1 MFVSESLYFLIIFLC
16 TYSLSQDYAPQHVDC
31 PARSLIRSVA
41 SGNQA
46 LGTEES
52 LYIQQR
58 RATIA
63 PGAYQNYYQN
73 VYSSVRRSRAHV
85 PEYVKR
91 ILLGKP
97 DELPRVSAALSGGG
111 LRASVVGAG
120 ILNALDGRN
129 ETSVNKGTGGL
140 LQALD
145 YLTGLSGG
153 ACLVMSMA
161 QANFPGIYGLTLG
174 SVSDDT
180 DGWLTEMNFIAP
192 AGLDRIFQNLIGL
205 NAKWWMA
212 LGSQVSQ
219 KALAGF
225 DVSLGDISSR
235 ILAYHFV
242 NGTTRE
248 NFFDSRGD
256 HGVGASLSDLRNLDT
271 IQSYSQPFPIITSV
285 PESPGQGSMIQ
296 RGSAIPLSNNQ
307 YEFNMYESGSW
318 DPSLASFIDTSYLGS
333 SLRNGQPSAAKG
345 CVRRFDN
352 LGFLISAS
360 SNIFRKYDA
369 PATLFRPKGYR
380 SFLPAFKEVLS
391 LIPNPFYGLGTD
403 EYLDRES
410 QTLRLMDGSF
420 GGENIP
426 FAPLLVPDRQVDVI
440 VAFDASD
447 DGNGWAGGKALKA
460 TSSRSN
466 LMPDNAYPF
475 PRIPE
480 TLSRINFTHPTFFGC
495 EEPEVPLVIYIPNSP
510 SIDGPETMTNL
521 PTVSLEVNI
530 QNHNSLHN
538 FFSSDVMHTLDKAV
552 SRSRVLSLLEG
563 GTKLA
568 SRGMFN
574 DPLWPGCLACAV
586 VDRGRGRMQEPR
598 QGICTDCFQ
607 RYCFPST

>member
-1 MFVSESLYFLIIFLC
+1 MTPLALLMMFVSESLYFLIIFLC

-256 HGVGASLSDLRNLDT
+256 HGVGASLSDLRNLVTWTRLND
-271 IQSYSQPFPIITSV
+271 PA
-285 PESPGQGSMIQ
+285 
-296 RGSAIPLSNNQ
+296 GSAIPLSNNQ

-521 PTVSLEVNI
+521 PTVSLEV
-530 QNHNSLHN
+530 
-538 FFSSDVMHTLDKAV
+538 

>member
-1 MFVSESLYFLIIFLC
+1 MVDAASSLKLEDANFPGESYSEGA
-16 TYSLSQDYAPQHVDC
+16 T
-31 PARSLIRSVA
+31 
-41 SGNQA
+41 
-46 LGTEES
+46 
-52 LYIQQR
+52 R
-58 RATIA
+58 RASEETPISLPDIVITSPHIMRIAEQIETGFVTLLLIPDIDCCTVRNLRVGRASLLTFHFQSSA
-63 PGAYQNYYQN
+63 PGNDSARCLQNYYQN
-73 VYSSVRRSRAHV
+73 VYSSIRRSRAHV

-129 ETSVNKGTGGL
+129 ETRFTSL
-140 LQALD
+140 
-145 YLTGLSGG
+145 G
-153 ACLVMSMA
+153 APVTSTSMA

-180 DGWLTEMNFIAP
+180 DGWLTEMNFVAP
-192 AGLDRIFQNLIGL
+192 AGLDRILQNPIGL

-285 PESPGQGSMIQ
+285 PESPGRLNDPAGECDTTQQ
-296 RGSAIPLSNNQ
+296 NQ

-318 DPSLASFIDTSYLGS
+318 DPSLASFIDTAYLGS
-333 SLRNGQPSAAKG
+333 SLRNGHLLRRKDAMMRPRPS
-345 CVRRFDN
+345 
-352 LGFLISAS
+352 SAQ
-360 SNIFRKYDA
+360 R
-369 PATLFRPKGYR
+369 
-380 SFLPAFKEVLS
+380 LS
-391 LIPNPFYGLGTD
+391 LVFTSIQGGLGTD

-475 PRIPE
+475 PGIPE

-495 EEPEVPLVIYIPNSP
+495 LTIARLVTS
-510 SIDGPETMTNL
+510 
-521 PTVSLEVNI
+521 
-530 QNHNSLHN
+530 
-538 FFSSDVMHTLDKAV
+538 
-552 SRSRVLSLLEG
+552 
-563 GTKLA
+563 
-568 SRGMFN
+568 
-574 DPLWPGCLACAV
+574 
-586 VDRGRGRMQEPR
+586 
-598 QGICTDCFQ
+598 
-607 RYCFPST
+607 